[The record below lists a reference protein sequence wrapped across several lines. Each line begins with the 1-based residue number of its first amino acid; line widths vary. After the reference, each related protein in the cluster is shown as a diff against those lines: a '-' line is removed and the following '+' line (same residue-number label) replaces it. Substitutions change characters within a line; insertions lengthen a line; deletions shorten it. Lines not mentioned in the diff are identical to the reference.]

1 MTGMTASGEM
11 SQPHVIRSADGLC
24 AVWLGAVDDLWQLGK
39 PVGRGGPW
47 ASSHVRPDEPSDPYL
62 CAGYD
67 RKSLSLSHDA
77 SVPVTFRVEVDISGT
92 GMWQVFQT
100 VEVPQSKTERMEFP
114 AEFQAYWVRVV
125 ADRDCAATADF
136 AYE

>member
-1 MTGMTASGEM
+1 MCVS
-11 SQPHVIRSADGLC
+11 
-24 AVWLGAVDDLWQLGK
+24 
-39 PVGRGGPW
+39 
-47 ASSHVRPDEPSDPYL
+47 DEPSDPYL

-92 GMWQVFQT
+92 GTWQVFQT
-100 VEVPQSKTERMEFP
+100 VKVPQSKTERMDFP
-114 AEFQAYWVRVV
+114 AEFQAYWVRLV